1 MIVSPP
7 PPVYPWPIGAGAR
20 YHPTPANPLVAKGR
34 PFGRFTCGGGRTF
47 QVHVELFARRQVVI
61 VPPRIGIA
69 RSGCSY
75 PLRTTTPT
83 GVVDVARRGR
93 WTLGDLCAGW
103 GRRLSPSRLLS
114 FTGRVSVYVGGRK
127 RTGDPRLLRLA
138 EHDQIVIQVGG
149 YVAPHASYL
158 FPKGGR

>member
-1 MIVSPP
+1 
-7 PPVYPWPIGAGAR
+7 
-20 YHPTPANPLVAKGR
+20 
-34 PFGRFTCGGGRTF
+34 
-47 QVHVELFARRQVVI
+47 VVI
-61 VPPRIGIA
+61 VPPRIGVA

-83 GVVDVARRGR
+83 GVVDVARRGS
-93 WTLGDLCAGW
+93 WTLGDLFAVW

-127 RTGDPRLLRLA
+127 RAGDPRLLRLA

-149 YVAPHASYL
+149 YVAPHPSYL
-158 FPKGGR
+158 FPKEGR